1 MALLRK
7 LTEGQKRT
15 ISHWAMELVIVV
27 AGVMIALWLQ
37 EWVQRRQALQTMRSA
52 QDAVHDEVRSA
63 LESLV
68 WREAIR
74 KCHFDRANILKDG
87 LTGASDRWPGLNEN
101 ALIAK
106 KPGGRFDS
114 PTVVPSVYIRPVDN
128 FTTSAWSSALATGAL
143 APMDRKQFGTLVRI
157 YDHMQL
163 LNQIRDIEDRAATK
177 LSALAFPVQLTPEIR
192 ADLLSALYDIDRTR
206 FMFAAFGAPILA
218 GEMREMGWNDKAE
231 IDRWIVEDA
240 ADDRKNGLVWRPC
253 VATPRNPFL

>member
-128 FTTSAWSSALATGAL
+128 FTHRLVVGARYRRIGANGPKAVRNTRSDLRPYAAAQPNPRHRGSSCDKTLRFSFPRATHSRNQGRSPVRAL
-143 APMDRKQFGTLVRI
+143 
-157 YDHMQL
+157 
-163 LNQIRDIEDRAATK
+163 
-177 LSALAFPVQLTPEIR
+177 
-192 ADLLSALYDIDRTR
+192 
-206 FMFAAFGAPILA
+206 
-218 GEMREMGWNDKAE
+218 
-231 IDRWIVEDA
+231 
-240 ADDRKNGLVWRPC
+240 
-253 VATPRNPFL
+253 